1 MKFIVVFMLLG
12 IRALCQQNVKAP
24 FPAHL
29 TPALQRLPI
38 SAMGLTLKPAQ
49 TRDMSNP
56 IPQPM
61 MRVPDPISSDFYC
74 KNLGFFCQQEWK
86 MEKAIAFP
94 FRFRLGSVA
103 EVDRLEG
110 KGSTVH

>member
-29 TPALQRLPI
+29 APALQRLPI